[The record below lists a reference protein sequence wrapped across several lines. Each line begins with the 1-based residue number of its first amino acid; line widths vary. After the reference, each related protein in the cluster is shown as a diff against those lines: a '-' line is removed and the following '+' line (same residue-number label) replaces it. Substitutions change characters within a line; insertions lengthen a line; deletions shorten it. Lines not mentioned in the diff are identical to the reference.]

1 MTDLTL
7 PEFILARVADWEAM
21 AQAANG
27 PRWAPGDGNV
37 SEGGLYALQ
46 GDTEDGWA
54 IAWFEL
60 GTANEAADGSR
71 QLPRWP
77 KMKHHAHENAVH
89 AAAHDPARVLA
100 QCAAYRSIVEL
111 HHPDRHLENW
121 YWLERKCAECGHI
134 WHKWVPDKKPTDIG
148 PEQGCPTMR
157 ALATIWADHP
167 DFRPEWRL

>member
-7 PEFILARVADWEAM
+7 PEFIRARVAEDEA
-21 AQAANG
+21 
-27 PRWAPGDGNV
+27 W
-37 SEGGLYALQ
+37 
-46 GDTEDGWA
+46 
-54 IAWFEL
+54 
-60 GTANEAADGSR
+60 ANEALALASIYRQDSLSWHWVAAHDDGSR
-71 QLPRWP
+71 W
-77 KMKHHAHENAVH
+77 MTTT
-89 AAAHDPARVLA
+89 HDPARVLA